1 MINNSASSE
10 AAQLLGNKYREAR
23 EKNNVSL
30 IQASEQLKIRSY
42 LLNDMEK
49 GRFGHLKLGDCLAY
63 AKYLSA
69 DVNVEELNAI
79 RQAQGGAEEPY
90 ELDKRVVVGGG
101 VVIGVVALAVLFF
114 ALSGKEDKTEVSDNG
129 VLQLPQEQASGV
141 IELPVANQQVDVELP
156 VPASQNV
163 QPENSVKPAPA
174 PVLKQD
180 VEQGVVVG
188 PERKDTIVEEEIQ
201 FESLPDA
208 DPLDVPVV
216 ATPAPARRPSA
227 PAQNTV
233 VMENPA
239 ANRAQTDNVKPAEA
253 PAKKPQSVPA
263 EAPVKKAQNTPARNS
278 SVNQKPQAS
287 TSQTR
292 TSVHAKSS
300 GLKSGQV
307 VSLADEMGYKKSAS
321 PSKAAQQK
329 SVQKTAPVKQGNQ
342 SVKKTA
348 QPAVSST
355 NASSAA
361 KSGNL
366 KSGQVVSLAD
376 EMGYRKPAAKTAPAV
391 KAPAPASKPKANN
404 SGSLGPKITDQAEIK
419 RRASQVVITEAVQ

>member
-1 MINNSASSE
+1 M
-10 AAQLLGNKYREAR
+10 
-23 EKNNVSL
+23 
-30 IQASEQLKIRSY
+30 
-42 LLNDMEK
+42 
-49 GRFGHLKLGDCLAY
+49 
-63 AKYLSA
+63 
-69 DVNVEELNAI
+69 
-79 RQAQGGAEEPY
+79 
-90 ELDKRVVVGGG
+90 
-101 VVIGVVALAVLFF
+101 
-114 ALSGKEDKTEVSDNG
+114 
-129 VLQLPQEQASGV
+129 
-141 IELPVANQQVDVELP
+141 
-156 VPASQNV
+156 
-163 QPENSVKPAPA
+163 
-174 PVLKQD
+174 
-180 VEQGVVVG
+180 G

-233 VMENPA
+233 VMEKPA

-263 EAPVKKAQNTPARNS
+263 AAPAKKTQNTPARNS

-292 TSVHAKSS
+292 TSVPAKSS

>member
-79 RQAQGGAEEPY
+79 RQAQGGAEESY

-101 VVIGVVALAVLFF
+101 VVIGVVALAV
-114 ALSGKEDKTEVSDNG
+114 
-129 VLQLPQEQASGV
+129 PSGV

-233 VMENPA
+233 VMEKPA

-263 EAPVKKAQNTPARNS
+263 AAPAKKTQNTPARNS

-292 TSVHAKSS
+292 TSVPAKSS